1 MVVLANIN
9 QSWVFP
15 NHHDVFR
22 NTVMFK
28 LQSIAARLILAISFT
43 VAAACGILGTYS
55 ILQQRSLTRLALD
68 QQLKL
73 QYDSVAAAIDYEGR
87 AALAVSATIAG
98 LPPVADAIAKGD
110 RAELGSLL
118 GNSMKALKEQGIP
131 LITFQVPPALSFYRV
146 HAPQA
151 YGDDVTGRRNTV
163 VEAIRTGKSIVGV
176 EPARADLGIF
186 GMTPIMRDGKSLA
199 NVDVGA
205 AFGREFV
212 DRVKQRFGIDIA
224 VHWFDGTN
232 FKRLSSTFGDG
243 EVAMPAELKS
253 AFDGA
258 TQQRD
263 TRFQG
268 HPAALYVGQIR
279 DYAGRPLAVLELI
292 EDTTA
297 YEAAASRAQT
307 TLLLATLAI
316 LAGAALLAFLLGRG
330 MSRPLVAITAVMNRL
345 SSGDT
350 SVTIPGG
357 ERKDEVGTIA
367 QAVDV
372 FRRNMIETQSLRE
385 QQEAAKHASEA
396 EKQTLQRQMADRFE
410 ADVKS
415 VVAQVA
421 QATKDMQRVAGEI
434 TQSVT
439 GTSQRAAAAAAASEQ
454 ASTSVSTVAAATE
467 ELASSVAEIGR
478 QVTHSSNV
486 ANGAVE
492 KAGQTTEMVSGLAST
507 AERIGD
513 VLRLIDAIA
522 SQTNLLALNATI
534 EAARAGDAGRGFAV
548 VAAEV
553 KELASQTA
561 KATEE
566 IAGQVSAIQSATSEC
581 ATAIG
586 GISQTIRD
594 ISGIATSIAAAV
606 EQQDSATREIAR
618 SVQQAAAGTSD
629 VTQNVAGASQA
640 ADRSRALAD
649 SVMTA
654 SGRLSRQATAL
665 FESVDT
671 FLAGLRNAA

>member
-1 MVVLANIN
+1 
-9 QSWVFP
+9 
-15 NHHDVFR
+15 
-22 NTVMFK
+22 MFK
-28 LQSIAARLILAISFT
+28 LRSIAARLILAISLT
-43 VAAACGILGTYS
+43 VAAACGILGTFS
-55 ILQQRSLTRLALD
+55 ILQQRSLTQLALD

-73 QYDSVAAAIDYEGR
+73 QYDSVVAAIDYEGR
-87 AALAVSATIAG
+87 ATLAVSATLAG

-110 RAELGSLL
+110 RAALGALL

-131 LITFQVPPALSFYRV
+131 LITFQVSPAISFYRV
-146 HAPQA
+146 HAPQS
-151 YGDDVTGRRNTV
+151 YGDDVSGRRNTV
-163 VEAIRTGKSIVGV
+163 VEALQTGRQIVGV
-176 EPARADLGIF
+176 EPAKQDLGIF
-186 GMTPIMRDGKSLA
+186 GMTPIMRDGKALA

-205 AFGREFV
+205 AFGKEFV
-212 DRVKQRFGIDIA
+212 DRAKQRLGIDLA
-224 VHWFDGTN
+224 VYWLDGGQ
-232 FKRLSSTFGDG
+232 FKRLSSTFGDV
-243 EVAMPAELKS
+243 EAATPTELRS

-258 TQQRD
+258 PQQRD
-263 TRFQG
+263 TTFQG
-268 HPAALYVGQIR
+268 HPAALFVGQIKN
-279 DYAGRPLAVLELI
+279 YAGQPVAVLEI
-292 EDTTA
+292 IKDTTA
-297 YEAAASRAQT
+297 YESAASRAQT

-316 LAGAALLAFLLGRG
+316 LAVAAMLALLLGRG
-330 MSRPLVAITAVMNRL
+330 MSRPLVAITEVMNRL
-345 SSGDT
+345 SGGDT
-350 SVTIPGG
+350 SVKIPGG
-357 ERKDEVGTIA
+357 ERKDEVGTMA

-372 FRRNMIETQSLRE
+372 FRRNMVETQGLRE
-385 QQEAAKHASEA
+385 QQEVAKQAADV
-396 EKQTLQRQMADRFE
+396 EKKALQRQMADRFE

-415 VVAQVA
+415 VVAKVA
-421 QATKDMQRVAGEI
+421 QATKEMQRVAGEI
-434 TQSVT
+434 TASVT
-439 GTSQRAAAAAAASEQ
+439 GTSQRAAAAATASEQ
-454 ASTSVSTVAAATE
+454 ASASVSTVAAATE

-492 KAGQTTEMVSGLAST
+492 KAGKTTEMVGSLAST

-534 EAARAGDAGRGFAV
+534 EAARAGEAGRGFAV

-553 KELASQTA
+553 KGLASQTA

-566 IAGQVSAIQSATSEC
+566 IAGQVSAIQSATADC

-586 GISQTIRD
+586 GISQTIRE

-606 EQQDSATREIAR
+606 EEQDSATREIAR
-618 SVQQAAAGTSD
+618 SVQQAAAGTGE

-654 SGRLSRQATAL
+654 SGQLSRQASAL